1 MRQGTVISG
10 SGHLIFVVVAFF
22 GMPEFGEEPE
32 VTPSQVTDVSIVSL
46 SDFEAARSGAPQA
59 FETPEASLSAPVDQT
74 NEAVTPE
81 TEVAPQTVD
90 VVQPQAPEAGVA
102 PDVSALEVA
111 TPEVA
116 VDVDVPVGVDDTAPL
131 GIDTPLPDAPA
142 QDGSINSNNL
152 ALLAPETPNLAPR
165 IDTSA
170 APKPPKPTPEA
181 PVETP
186 SVTPEEVPSVEP
198 VEVPDAPAAAPK
210 EATTEVTPD
219 AVEQERPTTPKAAA
233 RPKGRPA
240 NLVAEAEQR
249 SKEAEAIE
257 AALATAAT
265 AAVEA
270 EAEAA
275 PSETAAVEAPV
286 ETGSSLG
293 QSFNSSEARAIGDVI
308 GKSWNKTLIEGKDQY
323 ERLVVTVRVKLNAD
337 GKIVGGVEPVQ
348 PRSPNGDFKVAFE
361 AARRA
366 VLRAQPI
373 PLPQGKFRD
382 GDFLEIRFDPG
393 RSAISLE

>member
-10 SGHLIFVVVAFF
+10 SAHLIFVLAAVV
-22 GMPEFGEEPE
+22 GMPDFRKDVEM
-32 VTPSQVTDVSIVSL
+32 TPAQVTDVSIVSL
-46 SDFEAARSGAPQA
+46 SDFQAARSAAPDA
-59 FETPEASLSAPVDQT
+59 PETPEVALNAPQDQP

-81 TEVAPQTVD
+81 TEAAPEQVDAPKPDAPDTGEAPDISALD
-90 VVQPQAPEAGVA
+90 VVS
-102 PDVSALEVA
+102 PDVS
-111 TPEVA
+111 
-116 VDVDVPVGVDDTAPL
+116 VDIDAPIGAEDAAPS
-131 GIDTPLPDAPA
+131 GIDTPLPEAPA

-170 APKPPKPTPEA
+170 APKPPKPAPEA

-186 SVTPEEVPSVEP
+186 SVVEEPAPEAEP
-198 VEVPDAPAAAPK
+198 VEVPEEAAAPK
-210 EATTEVTPD
+210 EATTEITPD

-240 NLVAEAEQR
+240 NLVAEAER
-249 SKEAEAIE
+249 KKKEAEEIA
-257 AALATAAT
+257 AALAAA
-265 AAVEA
+265 AAAEEA
-270 EAEAA
+270 EEAEEVAA
-275 PSETAAVEAPV
+275 AEPAVQEPAV
-286 ETGSSLG
+286 TGSSLG
-293 QSFNSSEARAIGDVI
+293 QSFNSAEAQAIGDVI

-337 GKIVGGVEPVQ
+337 GKIIGGVEPVQ

-373 PLPQGKFRD
+373 PLPQDKFRD